1 MSDIGL
7 SWLPGDFAHPTR
19 VQLASGLHLRPIR
32 ATDVDIDM
40 PAVMGSQA
48 SLWTRFG
55 QAWGW
60 PPPTM
65 TAAQDYADLAR
76 HEQEILR
83 HESFNYALLNAD
95 ETALYGCVY
104 LDPLEEP
111 GADPHGAEVSW
122 WVVDEL
128 VGSPAEAELNAL
140 VPRWLAECWPF
151 SSVHFPFNHVEDAQA
166 C

>member
-1 MSDIGL
+1 MSDL
-7 SWLPGDFAHPTR
+7 SNTWLPDDFAHPTR
-19 VQLASGLHLRPIR
+19 VPLASGLHLRPIR

-40 PAVMGSQA
+40 PAVLGSQR
-48 SLWTRFG
+48 SLWARYG
-55 QAWGW
+55 EAWGW

-65 TAAQDYADLAR
+65 TASQDYADLAR

-104 LDPLEEP
+104 IDPPDEP
-111 GADPHGAEVSW
+111 GADLHEAEVSW

-128 VGSPAEAELNAL
+128 AGTAAETELDAVG
-140 VPRWLAECWPF
+140 PRWLAQCWPF
-151 SSVHFPFNHVEDAQA
+151 SNVRYPFNHVARA
-166 C
+166 